1 MNYYN
6 PYTGSRKKK
15 LLRRIC
21 TVLVAVVL
29 ITAVT
34 VIFGNYLNKK
44 AENSAANDHAGIGR
58 EDIHEDEEAPV
69 IIPPSEGGAGSTETV
84 KGVCVPLGEAFA
96 ERLVASSGG
105 YTGALIPLTGEGGY
119 LLYNSL
125 RAGEYSRLPVNPNIP
140 QMSDLAAAVSE
151 ARGRGLRVC
160 ALMTSSA
167 RVTDDE
173 TGYAAAVAADA
184 RIAADA
190 LEAGFDEL
198 IISSLVSGPE
208 DISGETAHIILRY
221 INQIVAASGST
232 SVVIALPPSVYE
244 TAALFPQ
251 IELFVSR
258 GVSLALELTAEQST
272 PEYLGYICE
281 KLAGTVSV
289 YNMRMLFAPSDT
301 ATVSGLEGKLR
312 EAVHENYLFTCV
324 PDNTPTGD
332 ETSGSQDSRP
342 DDE

>member
-15 LLRRIC
+15 LLRRVS

-29 ITAVT
+29 ITGAT
-34 VIFGNYLNKK
+34 VIYGNYLNKK
-44 AENSAANDHAGIGR
+44 AQSSAESDHAGIGR
-58 EDIHEDEEAPV
+58 EDIYDDEEAPV

-96 ERLVASSGG
+96 ERLGASTDG
-105 YTGALIPLTGEGGY
+105 YTGTLIPLTGDGGY

-125 RAGEYSRLPVNPNIP
+125 RAGEYSRLPVNPSIP
-140 QMSDLAAAVSE
+140 QMSDLTVAVSE
-151 ARGRGLRVC
+151 AKRCGLRVC
-160 ALMTSSA
+160 ALMTSSV
-167 RVTDDE
+167 RITDDE
-173 TGYAAAVAADA
+173 GEYEAAIAADA

-198 IISSLVSGPE
+198 IISSLVSDPE
-208 DISGETAHIILRY
+208 DISGETAHVILRY
-221 INQIVAASGST
+221 INQIVAASGNT
-232 SVVIALPPSVYE
+232 AVILALPPSVYE
-244 TAALFPQ
+244 TATLSPQ

-289 YNMRMLFAPSDT
+289 YNMRMLFAPSNT
-301 ATVSGLEGKLR
+301 SVVSGLEEKLR
-312 EAVHENYLFTCV
+312 EAGHENYLFTRV
-324 PDNTPTGD
+324 PDKVSTGD
-332 ETSGSQDSRP
+332 ETAETQET
-342 DDE
+342 DED